1 MLDDDDDDENDDND
15 IDDDNDDDDG
25 SDYYDVCTVETIH
38 RSEHKSATMYKR
50 TVLVSNNN
58 KVNVLAP
65 MASLSA
71 LTVTGHDPVT
81 VSTIAVCIVWN
92 YIHHGFHVKCKE
104 TVWEVVKS
112 WA

>member
-1 MLDDDDDDENDDND
+1 MLDDDDGDKND
-15 IDDDNDDDDG
+15 IDDDNDDDD
-25 SDYYDVCTVETIH
+25 VCTVEIIH
-38 RSEHKSATMYKR
+38 RSEHKSANMYKC

-81 VSTIAVCIVWN
+81 VSTIGVCIVWN
-92 YIHHGFHVKCKE
+92 YIHHGFRENCKE